1 VVPKKDGGK
10 KQKLDTIVIV
20 DDSKEV
26 AELKRKLKEMGDQ
39 LTSMVVPSLP
49 VPAQPVP
56 VISAQLPIPPLPV
69 PPFSGPPLPQICP
82 PIQMPVPT
90 VPLPSSPAMPPYSCE
105 MQAYQHVQLH
115 SSHVPVHAP
124 AVRNIEETIFTMMEQ
139 SQAAERARYADREM
153 CRLERENDFVR
164 QQLSMHNIA
173 SFIARNYTSK

>member
-26 AELKRKLKEMGDQ
+26 AELKRKLKEISDQ

-105 MQAYQHVQLH
+105 ASLL
-115 SSHVPVHAP
+115 ATIP
-124 AVRNIEETIFTMMEQ
+124 ASELFLV
-139 SQAAERARYADREM
+139 
-153 CRLERENDFVR
+153 L
-164 QQLSMHNIA
+164 
-173 SFIARNYTSK
+173 